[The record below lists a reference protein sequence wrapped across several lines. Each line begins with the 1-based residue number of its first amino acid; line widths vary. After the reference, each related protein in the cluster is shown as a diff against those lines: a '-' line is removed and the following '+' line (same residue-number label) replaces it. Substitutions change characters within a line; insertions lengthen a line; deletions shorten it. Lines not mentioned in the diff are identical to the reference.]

1 MTLINK
7 ECKITTLPVSKNTKA
22 TLLATASV
30 NYLKS
35 GNVVYL
41 DCIGVAANYIAT
53 KAIILINS
61 QLFIRGLK
69 LMYTPIFQD
78 FELKEPTDGKSIKTG
93 IRWVLTLDN
102 NGSMVISDFG
112 KDVQN

>member
-1 MTLINK
+1 
-7 ECKITTLPVSKNTKA
+7 
-22 TLLATASV
+22 
-30 NYLKS
+30 
-35 GNVVYL
+35 
-41 DCIGVAANYIAT
+41 
-53 KAIILINS
+53 
-61 QLFIRGLK
+61 
-69 LMYTPIFQD
+69 MYTPIFQD